1 MVKLFSKETL
11 SEVELEGLFGKGNV
25 LGKVIEKIWK
35 AYPQLEP
42 IENEKELAK
51 VVLDR
56 DGLYYVNSMERLI
69 STMETEVRTK
79 IVSFRN

>member
-79 IVSFRN
+79 IVSLRN